1 MSRCVH
7 ALEERRWPEGFGA
20 GVVEAAGIGGLKA
33 VPCRDGTSVTG
44 T

>member
-1 MSRCVH
+1 MARK
-7 ALEERRWPEGFGA
+7 AFGV

-33 VPCRDGTSVTG
+33 VPCRDAISVTG